1 MRKSYECLCYC
12 LVIISSSEVNH
23 LLKEIFGALVKNTV
37 AADRIQ
43 PRRQIHME
51 VYLGLLHQTLHK
63 ILPESPDNVLFSMS
77 VEGTAKGTGLQ
88 VQKDEFKT

>member
-23 LLKEIFGALVKNTV
+23 LLKEIFGALGKNTV

-43 PRRQIHME
+43 PPRQIHTE
-51 VYLGLLHQTLHK
+51 VSCRFITQTLHE
-63 ILPESPDNVLFSMS
+63 ILPESPGNVLFSVS
-77 VEGTAKGTGLQ
+77 VEGTGKGPGLH
-88 VQKDEFKT
+88 VQKDELKP